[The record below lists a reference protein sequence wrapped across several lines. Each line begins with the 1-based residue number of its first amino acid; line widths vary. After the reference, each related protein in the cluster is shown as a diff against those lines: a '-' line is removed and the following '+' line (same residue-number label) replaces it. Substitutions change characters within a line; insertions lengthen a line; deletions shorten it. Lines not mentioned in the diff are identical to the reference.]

1 MSPHFSL
8 LFLTLGVCV
17 AAAHSDVIASYRI
30 VEADKPVSRS
40 PETLT
45 LASNDALLTQTWNG
59 RFGAKGATYRRTLQ
73 LTQYDKKR
81 VVTMDTT
88 LGIYKVEPLEP
99 KISPGVTLPSL
110 RLTRLDD
117 EKILGFD
124 THHFFLDF
132 SYPKSSLAKEGLLA
146 RQEIWLL
153 PSTSNAQIP
162 ARARNLRSIKS
173 ASGDAQLLPEIQSGI
188 FIKKTIFNAVPADKT
203 PAKIVYT
210 EEISA
215 LSIGDIAPSNFE
227 IPSDYRELSPVQF
240 AAALGKEK
248 RDALDRKVEEMDR
261 QADAT

>member
-1 MSPHFSL
+1 MFPRFPL
-8 LFLTLGVCV
+8 LLLTLGVC
-17 AAAHSDVIASYRI
+17 AGAAHCDVLASYRI

-40 PETLT
+40 PETLI
-45 LASNDALLTQTWNG
+45 LASEDALLTQTWSG
-59 RFGAKGATYRRTLQ
+59 IYEAKGATYRRTLQ

-110 RLTRLDD
+110 RLTRLED
-117 EKILGFD
+117 EKVLGFD

-132 SYPKSSLAKEGLLA
+132 SYPKNSLLKEGLLL

-162 ARARNLRSIKS
+162 ARARNLRGIKS

-188 FIKKTIFNAVPADKT
+188 FIKKSVFNAVPADKT
-203 PAKIVYT
+203 PNEIVYT
-210 EEISA
+210 EEISS
-215 LSIGDIAPSNFE
+215 LSFGGLSPTNFE
-227 IPSDYRELSPVQF
+227 IPGDLRQLSPTQYEE
-240 AAALGKEK
+240 ALAQAK
-248 RDALDRKVEEMDR
+248 RGEMQRKIGE
-261 QADAT
+261 